1 LNGEHSDQFGLASGD
16 TLRPFF
22 RFCPHLRY
30 DERKGEFTLWQKAQP
45 PQPHRKPRR
54 TNAVSSQNLTIQR
67 TSRGLI
73 TITGDQNELGPII
86 EALMR
91 GNSGGTQARATRRR
105 RRTVARKQ
113 PELANQATPAPQAT
127 KRRGRPSG
135 QAY

>member
-1 LNGEHSDQFGLASGD
+1 MA
-16 TLRPFF
+16 
-22 RFCPHLRY
+22 
-30 DERKGEFTLWQKAQP
+30 KGAAAAATSQT
-45 PQPHRKPRR
+45 RR

-73 TITGDQNELGPII
+73 TITGDQSELGPII

-105 RRTVARKQ
+105 RRMARKQ

-127 KRRGRPSG
+127 KRRGRPPAKHTEAPEMVRHAG
-135 QAY
+135 A

>member
-1 LNGEHSDQFGLASGD
+1 MA
-16 TLRPFF
+16 
-22 RFCPHLRY
+22 
-30 DERKGEFTLWQKAQP
+30 KGAAAAATSQ
-45 PQPHRKPRR
+45 PRR

-113 PELANQATPAPQAT
+113 PELANQAAPAPQA
-127 KRRGRPSG
+127 KKRGRPPAKHTEAPEIARHAG
-135 QAY
+135 A